1 MAFPLMVPVLP
12 TDRYVDDFRQT
23 RYFMS
28 TKWRKPTL
36 VVYSELAVIPLLQ
49 RGDFIVGNRRNFFKI
64 LIPEAKVVKRVRGG
78 HVIMYDNPEDVGYH
92 IKHFIYH

>member
-1 MAFPLMVPVLP
+1 MVPVLP
-12 TDRYVDDFRQT
+12 ADRYVDDFRQT
-23 RYFMS
+23 RYFLS

-36 VVYSELAVIPLLQ
+36 VVYSEHAFIPLLQ
-49 RGDFIVGNRRNFFKI
+49 RGDFIVGNRRTFFKI